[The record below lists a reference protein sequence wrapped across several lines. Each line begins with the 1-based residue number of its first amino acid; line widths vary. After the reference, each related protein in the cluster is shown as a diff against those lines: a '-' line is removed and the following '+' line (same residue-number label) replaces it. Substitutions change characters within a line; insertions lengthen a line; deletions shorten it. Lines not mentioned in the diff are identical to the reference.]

1 MSEVTTATKMKKIP
15 VISISRKIIQFL
27 SFFVINYAILEWI
40 FSADFS
46 ILDNY
51 VRMLPFLHSA
61 KSAWTAGAGLIEY
74 SFFMIATGRIPYL
87 FVGILGLLG
96 LFSGRIFCGWVCPTG
111 FMQDL
116 FGGLGGDHRLSLG
129 TDRFLKKVKS
139 FFLVVL
145 LILFLFITFFFT
157 YDPEL
162 YSQWI
167 ESLGSMAFN
176 ALEPVSMSEFL
187 FVTIPRMVQT
197 MVENGGGLTGVFGG
211 TFKTIIFVLYILIIV
226 ASVFYPRFYCKY
238 MCPYA
243 AAIKVFS
250 NYSFLKLQRMPTRCP
265 GRKECGV
272 CEQVCQMQVRV
283 LEEPFGGFTGNGE
296 CTLCLDCMQ
305 QCPHDAIKWKFGFH

>member
-1 MSEVTTATKMKKIP
+1 MSEVTTATKNKKIP

-40 FSADFS
+40 FNADFS

-51 VRMLPFLHSA
+51 ARVLPFLHSA
-61 KSAWTAGAGLIEY
+61 NSAWTQGAGLLEY
-74 SFFMIATGRIPYL
+74 SFYMIATGRIPYL

-116 FGGLGGDHRLSLG
+116 FGGLGGDNRLSLEA
-129 TDRFLKKVKS
+129 DQFLKKVKS
-139 FFLVVL
+139 FFLIVL
-145 LILFLFITFFFT
+145 LFLFTLILIFFKT
-157 YDPEL
+157 DPDL
-162 YSQWI
+162 HQQWL
-167 ESLGSMAFN
+167 ESLGSMAYN
-176 ALEPVSMSEFL
+176 ALEPISMSEFL
-187 FVTIPRMVQT
+187 FVTLPNIITTAVD
-197 MVENGGGLTGVFGG
+197 NGGSLTGIFGG
-211 TFKTIIFVLYILIIV
+211 TFKTIIFVIYVLIII
-226 ASVFYPRFYCKY
+226 ASAVYPRFYCKY

-243 AAIKVFS
+243 ATIKVFS

-272 CEQVCQMQVRV
+272 CEQICPMQIRI
-283 LEEPFGGFTGNGE
+283 LEEPFSGFTGDGE

-305 QCPHDAIKWKFGFH
+305 QCPHDAIKWKFGFN